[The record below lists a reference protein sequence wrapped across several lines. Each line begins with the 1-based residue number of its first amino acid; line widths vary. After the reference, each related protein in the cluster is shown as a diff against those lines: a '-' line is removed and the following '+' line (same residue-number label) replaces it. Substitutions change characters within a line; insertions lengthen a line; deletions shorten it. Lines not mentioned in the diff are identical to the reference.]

1 METSIIVCEFCQT
14 IVKNKYTLKSHLLNN
29 KSCLKK
35 RGLSNDI
42 KFKCNSCQTSFMSKI
57 NLENHFTICKK
68 YIISTVEK
76 LFEEKINNLKK
87 EVENKSELIEF
98 IKKDKENSIVELK
111 QKHENKLND
120 LKQSHEKL
128 LCDLQLQN
136 DKLLASIEKIT
147 KSAIERPTT
156 VTTNNNNNNIRATF
170 SDTYFLED
178 LKEEDIKRKFVSYL
192 TENVFFAGQKGIAQL
207 CNDHIIK
214 TKDNKV
220 LLACTDTSRKKFKYI
235 DDKGNVKEDHEAR
248 SFTEKI
254 SKPIKDISKAVYDT
268 ILSNVD
274 YEKENIEEEDYGK
287 KERLHEKTMR
297 AINCYSEIYNFDDQ
311 KYNQEF
317 IHELSILTK

>member
-1 METSIIVCEFCQT
+1 MSNDNKCEFCEN
-14 IVKNKYTLKSHLLNN
+14 IFKNSYNLKYHLLNN
-29 KSCLKK
+29 KSCLKL
-35 RGLSNDI
+35 RGLSTNTKFICKGCNISFVNNVNLNKHNDI
-42 KFKCNSCQTSFMSKI
+42 CKVSKI
-57 NLENHFTICKK
+57 KLEID
-68 YIISTVEK
+68 ST
-76 LFEEKINNLKK
+76 KK
-87 EVENKSELIEF
+87 ELDVKNETISNLSR
-98 IKKDKENSIVELK
+98 SIIELK

-120 LKQSHEKL
+120 LKQSHEKSL
-128 LCDLQLQN
+128 NELRLQN
-136 DKLLASIEKIT
+136 DKLLASIEKMT

-156 VTTNNNNNNIRATF
+156 VTTNNTNNIRTTF

-254 SKPIKDISKAVYDT
+254 SKPIKDVSKAVYDT

-317 IHELSILTK
+317 MHELSILTK